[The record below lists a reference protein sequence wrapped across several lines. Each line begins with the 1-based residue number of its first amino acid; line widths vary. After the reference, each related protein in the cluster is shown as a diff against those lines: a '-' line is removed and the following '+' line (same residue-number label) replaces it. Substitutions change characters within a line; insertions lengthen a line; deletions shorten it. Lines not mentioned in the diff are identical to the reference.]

1 MAYNEDSSASGHD
14 EPWIQW
20 FCGLKGHEMFCEVER
35 SYIEDGFNLYGLR
48 TCVSNFSDCLDLILD
63 RIGPDDSDDS
73 HLTQS
78 ACTLYG
84 LIHARYIITAHG
96 LDAMYNKYA
105 SKEFGTCPLVQCAGQ
120 PVLPV
125 GLKDEMGADTVKIF
139 CPKCQ
144 CVYHPPPVRSR
155 SSHHGGAGAAGV
167 DGAAFGTTFPHLF
180 LMTFSNLVPD
190 PLPKDS
196 AYIPRVFGF
205 RVHMSARQRT
215 SGGSNTST
223 SSSAS
228 ATRQQQREPNSANIT
243 DNKRRSSTVG
253 RRSIEGRDKIENS
266 VAIPS
271 ETVQNQATIGLN
283 AKVGGRKGGAGANTS
298 TAAPLPKQSNED
310 DGSTK
315 KTKSGKRKNEN
326 ESGNSN
332 NSKNSKKSNGEKRR
346 RKSEN

>member
-1 MAYNEDSSASGHD
+1 M
-14 EPWIQW
+14 
-20 FCGLKGHEMFCEVER
+20 
-35 SYIEDGFNLYGLR
+35 
-48 TCVSNFSDCLDLILD
+48 
-63 RIGPDDSDDS
+63 
-73 HLTQS
+73 
-78 ACTLYG
+78 
-84 LIHARYIITAHG
+84 
-96 LDAMYNKYA
+96 
-105 SKEFGTCPLVQCAGQ
+105 
-120 PVLPV
+120 
-125 GLKDEMGADTVKIF
+125 KIF

-205 RVHMSARQRT
+205 RVHMSARQRG

-228 ATRQQQREPNSANIT
+228 ATRQQQQQRESNNANT
-243 DNKRRSSTVG
+243 ADNKRRSSTAG

-266 VAIPS
+266 AALPS
-271 ETVQNQATIGLN
+271 DTAQDQAATGFN
-283 AKVGGRKGGAGANTS
+283 PKGGGRKGG
-298 TAAPLPKQSNED
+298 TATNASAAASSSKQGNED
-310 DGSTK
+310 DGGTK

-332 NSKNSKKSNGEKRR
+332 NSKKSNGDKRR
-346 RKSEN
+346 RKPEN

>member
-105 SKEFGTCPLVQCAGQ
+105 SKEFGTCPLVQCSGQ

-155 SSHHGGAGAAGV
+155 SSHHGGAGVAGV
-167 DGAAFGTTFPHLF
+167 DGAAFSTTFPHLF

-196 AYIPRVFGF
+196 AYVPRIFGF
-205 RVHMSARQRT
+205 RVHMSARQRA
-215 SGGSNTST
+215 SGGSNTSS

-228 ATRQQQREPNSANIT
+228 ANRQQQQQQANIAE
-243 DNKRRSSTVG
+243 NNRRSSSAG
-253 RRSIEGRDKIENS
+253 RRSLEAKDKIEPS
-266 VAIPS
+266 TAIPA
-271 ETVQNQATIGLN
+271 EAAQDQAVAGSN
-283 AKVGGRKGGAGANTS
+283 PKGGGRKGGTVPNALAATS
-298 TAAPLPKQSNED
+298 LVSKQGIEE
-310 DGSTK
+310 DGSAK
-315 KTKSGKRKNEN
+315 KTKSGKRKNDN
-326 ESGNSN
+326 ESGSSN
-332 NSKNSKKSNGEKRR
+332 NNMSKISNGDKRR
-346 RKSEN
+346 RKAEN